1 MEIPEEG
8 PSSLNPGEKNSTEE
22 EVEELRTMRFRL
34 RTTNVAIDRFLW
46 HRLVPPPTPAKKPR
60 MFFISHPPPREK
72 FNTRAELPAL
82 AFLDNILFLS
92 FVYII
97 GKFIILCVSI

>member
-60 MFFISHPPPREK
+60 CVK
-72 FNTRAELPAL
+72 KNVLYL
-82 AFLDNILFLS
+82 AS
-92 FVYII
+92 ASQ
-97 GKFIILCVSI
+97 GKV